1 MLNNQQYFFRV
12 HDPRFKLNWNSE
24 RRYPSEVFPFGSPD
38 IELFAHLTGETW
50 YVTEKKT
57 GTKIS
62 EGPDM
67 DTAVKNAKE
76 VIRAYGDEKFI
87 SLIKDVLQK
96 FKDGWDYDYGTKE
109 WSDPN
114 AVKIMEPEAPVG
126 ADE

>member
-1 MLNNQQYFFRV
+1 LLNNQQYFFRV

-24 RRYPSEVFPFGSPD
+24 RRYPSEVFPFGSPE
-38 IELFAHLTGETW
+38 IELFAHQGDAW

-57 GTKIS
+57 GTMIS
-62 EGPDM
+62 QGPDM

-76 VIRAYGDEKFI
+76 VIRAYGDEKFV

-96 FKDGWDYDYGTKE
+96 FNDGWDYDYGTKE

>member
-24 RRYPSEVFPFGSPD
+24 RRYPSEVFPFGSPE
-38 IELFAHLTGETW
+38 IELFAHQGDAW

-62 EGPDM
+62 EGQDM
-67 DTAVKNAKE
+67 DTAVKKANQVVE
-76 VIRAYGDEKFI
+76 AYGHEKFI

-96 FKDGWDYDYGTKE
+96 FQDGWEYDYGTKE
-109 WSDPN
+109 WADPN
-114 AVKIMEPEAPVG
+114 AVKIMEPEAPIG